1 MTKTQFYALLD
12 ELLENEPGTLK
23 GAEPLASLTRWD
35 SLAVIGFIA
44 LLDQHFGLSVP
55 AVKIMDCKTVADL
68 AALIGD
74 KLTD

>member
-1 MTKTQFYALLD
+1 MTKKEFLLLLD
-12 ELLENEPGTLK
+12 ELLENDPGAIK
-23 GAEPLASLTRWD
+23 GSDALASFARWD

-55 AVKIMDCKTVADL
+55 ASKILECKTVADL
-68 AALIGD
+68 AALVGD